1 MRLGYACI
9 NESLRPKKFRSIRLK
24 TIQTKGIQSL
34 KSIIIYNLEFLLDL
48 LVWNHTHQIYFYR
61 ISSDIMPLITHPQVI
76 ALGWRWQKDE
86 DVLNALNKI
95 KAFKDKHNMRLSMH
109 PDQFTV
115 LNSLRPDVVKS
126 SIEYLIYH
134 AEFLEAI
141 SGDDMI
147 LHVGGVY
154 GDKSS
159 AMKRFV
165 DVAKGLPDKV
175 KGYLRIENDDKSYNI
190 YDVLSLSELTGI
202 PVVFDFH
209 HHRCLTNDDITDDL
223 LEKIFSTWSGQPK
236 VHISSGRKGPKD
248 RSHSDYIDAIDKFWV
263 YMLMKYDADIMI
275 EAKAKEKALLKLRED
290 L

>member
-1 MRLGYACI
+1 
-9 NESLRPKKFRSIRLK
+9 
-24 TIQTKGIQSL
+24 
-34 KSIIIYNLEFLLDL
+34 
-48 LVWNHTHQIYFYR
+48 
-61 ISSDIMPLITHPQVI
+61 MPLITHPQVI